1 MKQESKLPRREF
13 LANLLFCGTALS
25 VTGLQSSYDLVARRD
40 PKKDGWELP
49 EDKLKPRPEDDGWEL
64 PEDLLETTDPPK
76 PPPRPP
82 RPHPHPQGRV
92 RRPDGG
98 VRLPEPPGKVTPP
111 PSGDVQP
118 RKPQR

>member
-49 EDKLKPRPEDDGWEL
+49 QDKKRPQPEDDGWEL
-64 PEDLLETTDPPK
+64 PEDLLETNDPPK

-82 RPHPHPQGRV
+82 QPRGSV
-92 RRPDGG
+92 RQPDGG
-98 VRLPEPPGKVTPP
+98 VRLPEPPGKVMPTRP
-111 PSGDVQP
+111 GDVAPP
-118 RKPQR
+118 RPHRGKED